1 MALVHRHNCKTG
13 WLGWD
18 WGDRIHILL
27 VDDQVKN
34 WLGWGNQIHLLLV
47 DDQVQNWWKSKSN
60 LPSIGWWPS
69 QKLIKTEIERAER
82 PEWNIAAA
90 AAAEFIK
97 LNALSIWEFLF

>member
-82 PEWNIAAA
+82 PEWNIAT
-90 AAAEFIK
+90 AAEFIK